1 MPFVVCQVYLNKTFL
16 KKDRKKKKRNGC
28 VLSEEIPKAFLHA
41 NRHEI
46 EERMRHMLW
55 KRPALWKREDFVR

>member
-1 MPFVVCQVYLNKTFL
+1 MCRLLYVKYTLIKRFKKKTE
-16 KKDRKKKKRNGC
+16 KKKRNGC

-46 EERMRHMLW
+46 EERMRHMQW
-55 KRPALWKREDFVR
+55 KGQASWKREGFVR